1 MKVII
6 CGAGQVGFSIA
17 RYLAQEGNDVT
28 VIDRS
33 ADLTRKISDSL
44 DVKAVTGQASHPAVL
59 EAAGANDA
67 ELLIAV
73 TQSDEVNMVACQVGH
88 SLFNITTKIARIRQ
102 QGYLEAQWADLYTR
116 ESIPIDVVISP
127 EREIARAIAR
137 RLDVPGTLDMISL
150 VDDKVKLVGVR
161 IYENCPVIKTPLR
174 QLTQLFPDLNVVVTG
189 IVRGEKSFI
198 PEADDQ
204 LEAGDEIYF
213 VVDTNH
219 LKRALSAFGHEEI
232 EARRIVVF
240 GGGNIGEYLG
250 RQIEQ
255 EHRNVNLKIIE
266 FDKGRAEVVARSL
279 KRSAV
284 LQGSVLDG
292 DILDEAN
299 VAAAET
305 VVAVTNDDETN
316 ILASLLA
323 KSKGCKR
330 VITLVNSETYMPLIP
345 ALGIDVLVGPRAIT
359 VSSILHY
366 VRRGRI
372 HSVHSL
378 REGFGELI
386 EADAIETSNIVGK
399 PLQETDLPEGVI
411 VGAVVRDG
419 KVIVPR
425 GSTVIETGDRVVL
438 FARSE
443 AVRQVEKM
451 FSVRLEYF

>member
-28 VIDRS
+28 IIDHS
-33 ADLTRKISDSL
+33 AEMTRKVSNTL
-44 DVKAVTGQASHPAVL
+44 DVKAVTGHASHPAVL
-59 EAAGANDA
+59 EMAGAHDA

-73 TQSDEVNMVACQVGH
+73 THADEVNMVACQVGH

-102 QGYLEAQWADLYTR
+102 QGYLDSQWADLYTR
-116 ESIPIDVVISP
+116 DSVPIDVVISP

-137 RLDVPGTLDMISL
+137 RLDVPGTFDMISL

-161 IYENCPVIKTPLR
+161 IFENCPVIKTPLR
-174 QLTQLFPDLNVVVTG
+174 QLTKLFPDLKVVVTG
-189 IVRGEKSFI
+189 VVRGEKSFI

-204 LEAGDEIYF
+204 LDVGDEIYF
-213 VVDTNH
+213 VVDTDH
-219 LKRALSAFGHEEI
+219 LKRALSAFGHEEV

-240 GGGNIGEYLG
+240 GGGNIGEFLV

-266 FDKGRAEVVARSL
+266 FDKARAETVARSL
-279 KRSAV
+279 KRSVV
-284 LQGSVLDG
+284 LQGSVLDAE
-292 DILDEAN
+292 ILDEAN
-299 VAAAET
+299 VANAET
-305 VVAVTNDDETN
+305 VIAVTNDDETN

-323 KSKGCKR
+323 KRKGSKR
-330 VITLVNSETYMPLIP
+330 VITLVNNESYMPLIP
-345 ALGIDVLVGPRAIT
+345 DLGIDVLVGPRAIT
-359 VSSILHY
+359 VSSILHH

-372 HSVHSL
+372 HSAHSI

-386 EADAIETSNIVGK
+386 EADAIETSGIVGK
-399 PLQETDLPEGVI
+399 PLQDADIPEGVI

-425 GSTVIETGDRVVL
+425 GNTVIVTGDRVVL
-438 FARSE
+438 FALPD